1 MIAATIP
8 AIQPLFR
15 ATGRPKRG
23 AYVPQADSNQRNPVM
38 RPRDP
43 YALSDA
49 PDSTIEGRSGGGR
62 DEGSYDLES
71 HGGPRRG
78 KTDVR
83 KTIEITIASDARV
96 GVL

>member
-1 MIAATIP
+1 MIAASIP

-15 ATGRPKRG
+15 STGRPKRG
-23 AYVPQADSNQRNPVM
+23 AYIPQADSNQRNPVM

-43 YALSDA
+43 YALSGA
-49 PDSTIEGRSGGGR
+49 PDSTIEGRSGGVG

-78 KTDVR
+78 KPDVR

>member
-1 MIAATIP
+1 M
-8 AIQPLFR
+8 
-15 ATGRPKRG
+15 RPK
-23 AYVPQADSNQRNPVM
+23 
-38 RPRDP
+38 DP
-43 YALSDA
+43 YALPGA
-49 PDSTIEGRSGGGR
+49 PESTIESRSGGVG

-78 KTDVR
+78 ETDVR